1 MTLEP
6 QDKKILSNIRIE
18 KARKYLQ
25 DASANFKESR
35 YETAVN
41 RSYYAALNAV
51 RSILILEGVDPE
63 THKGAITMLSLRFIK
78 PAFLS
83 KDILKKFEL
92 LLARRTDVD
101 YGDFEIVEAADAEDS
116 LKSAEQIIE
125 TIDRVRT
132 KLVSELMT

>member
-6 QDKKILSNIRIE
+6 QDKKTLSNIRIE

-25 DASANFKESR
+25 DASANFKEGR

-51 RSILILEGVDPE
+51 RSILVLEGVDPE
-63 THKGAITMLSLRFIK
+63 THKGAITMLSIRFIK
-78 PAFLS
+78 PALLS

-92 LLARRTDVD
+92 LLSRRSDVD
-101 YGDFEIVEAADAEDS
+101 YGDFEIIEAIDAEDS
-116 LKSAEQIIE
+116 LRSAEQIIE
-125 TIDRVRT
+125 DIERVRT
-132 KLVSELMT
+132 KLVKELTT

>member
-6 QDKKILSNIRIE
+6 QDKKILSNIRME

-25 DASANFKESR
+25 DASANFKEGR

-78 PAFLS
+78 PALLP
-83 KDILKKFEL
+83 KDILKKFEI

-101 YGDFEIVEAADAEDS
+101 YGDFEIIEASDAEDS
-116 LKSAEQIIE
+116 LKNAEQLIKAIE
-125 TIDRVRT
+125 EVRT
-132 KLVSELMT
+132 KLVAELIR

>member
-6 QDKKILSNIRIE
+6 QDKKVLSDMRIE
-18 KARKYLQ
+18 KACKYLQ
-25 DASANFKESR
+25 DASANFKEGR

-51 RSILILEGVDPE
+51 RSVLILEGVDPE
-63 THKGAITMLSLRFIK
+63 THKGVITMLSLRFIK
-78 PAFLS
+78 PALLS

-101 YGDFEIVEAADAEDS
+101 YGDFEIVEASDAADS

-125 TIDRVRT
+125 TIERVRT
-132 KLVSELMT
+132 KLVAELMT